1 MAKEKNTDSNKV
13 DDVIQE
19 IKNRQTLEEA
29 EYAITVLQAELDAA
43 KAEKE
48 ASKMNVIEN
57 ITEKVEQKAEQKAE
71 QKSEELSPEGYP
83 IKVIDGVKWVLK
95 ATFIVT
101 ETGSQDLRKR
111 EDLVRMLIA
120 KGSNLVTRL

>member
-1 MAKEKNTDSNKV
+1 MAKDKNTDLNKSDDV
-13 DDVIQE
+13 DVIQE

-29 EYAITVLQAELDAA
+29 EHVIAVLQAELDAA
-43 KAEKE
+43 KAEKA

-57 ITEKVEQKAEQKAE
+57 VTEKVAE
-71 QKSEELSPEGYP
+71 KSEELSPEGYP
-83 IKVIDGVKWVLK
+83 ITVIDGEKWVLK

-120 KGSNLVTRL
+120 KGSELVTRLQD